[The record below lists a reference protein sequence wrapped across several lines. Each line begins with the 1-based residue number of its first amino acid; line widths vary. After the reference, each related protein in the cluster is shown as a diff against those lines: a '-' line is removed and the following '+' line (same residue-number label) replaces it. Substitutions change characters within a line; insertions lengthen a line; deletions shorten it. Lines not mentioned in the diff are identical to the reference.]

1 MDDFRI
7 AALRQKLIDA
17 QVDAIWIHAPVNRSY
32 MSGFSGS
39 VGEVVIS
46 ATDQWL
52 FVDGRYVVQAQ
63 EQCTPQWSIRAHQ
76 GDVWQAMR
84 DVLSP
89 HAVVGFEAEH
99 VSVAAYEAWS
109 AACVHGKSVP
119 LYRTVET
126 LREKK
131 DDVELV
137 CIRHAVAIA
146 DEALAYAIG
155 RIAVGVRACDVA
167 WDIEQCMRTLGASGT
182 AFDTIVASGVRS
194 ALPHGIAGTQRIEA
208 GSFVVIDCGARVA
221 HYVSDV
227 TRTVFVGAGAT
238 SEHRKMYDIVRE
250 AQERVIDALRPGMTG
265 RDADA
270 IARETM
276 HRYGVAS
283 EFVHGTGHALGRD
296 VHERPMLNA
305 RETLVLDVGHIVTVE
320 PGLYRPGFGGVRI
333 EDIVRIT
340 DDGCEVLTKAPKQW
354 TVVGE

>member
-1 MDDFRI
+1 MDDQRI
-7 AALRQKLIDA
+7 AALRQKLDA
-17 QVDAIWIHAPVNRSY
+17 AHVEAFWIHDPVNRSY
-32 MSGFSGS
+32 MSGFYGS
-39 VGEVVIS
+39 AGEVVIS
-46 ATDQWL
+46 ATHQWL

-63 EQCTPQWSIRAHQ
+63 EQCSPQWTICVHQ

-84 DVLSP
+84 GVLSAY
-89 HAVVGFEAEH
+89 AVVGFEAEH
-99 VSVAAYEAWS
+99 VPFAAYEAWS
-109 AACVHGKSVP
+109 ASSVHGKAVP
-119 LYRTVET
+119 LVRMVET
-126 LREKK
+126 LREIK
-131 DDVELV
+131 DDAELA

-146 DEALAYAIG
+146 DEAMATAIG
-155 RIAVGVRACDVA
+155 RIAVGVRECDVA
-167 WDIEQCMRTLGASGT
+167 SDIEQRMRTLGASGT

-208 GSFVVIDCGARVA
+208 GQFVVIDCGARAA

-238 SEHRKMYDIVRE
+238 SDHRKMYDIVRE
-250 AQERVIDALRPGMTG
+250 AQQRVIDRLRPGMTG
-265 RDADA
+265 READA

-296 VHERPMLNA
+296 VHERPMLSP

-340 DDGCEVLTKAPKQW
+340 DDGCEVLTKAPKHW